1 MQLLYRDE
9 TLRGENGSKR
19 TKLGQTML
27 KDNSFS
33 GILRTQNTNV
43 F

>member
-27 KDNSFS
+27 KIIAS
-33 GILRTQNTNV
+33 V
-43 F
+43 EY